1 VSAPRQNGKTIGVE
15 VWSLYKMVVMGR
27 RVLHTA
33 HLAAAARKTFNRY
46 KAAFT
51 NPAFPELRDMV
62 VSLRSANGQEGIWLS
77 NGGSIEFASRTRGSG
92 RSYSIDD
99 LVLDEAQELTQD
111 QLDALMLT
119 MRASPSGNQQIIYLG
134 TPPGPNAPGEVFAAL
149 RRKALTGRPRRLAWS
164 EWSVDEVGDV
174 SDRAR
179 WVATNPALGARISVM
194 GMADD
199 LVRSTPESFARECL
213 GWWRPAV
220 ASQAVFS
227 KDQWLGLRTA
237 EPPAGGLLGWGV
249 DMPPSRAAISVAA
262 ALRPAAGP
270 VHLELAE
277 YRSAA
282 SGVGWAAEWLAAR
295 WPKSVAVVIDAQS
308 PAAVLIPELE
318 ARKVKVLVTNAGMF
332 ARACGMLHDAVR
344 AGAVTAIA
352 QPPLD
357 RAALAAG
364 KRPIG
369 AAGGWGWQRLG
380 EVDVSPLVA
389 ATLAYYGVMTS
400 RRRPGRR
407 TRVVTR
413 R

>member
-1 VSAPRQNGKTIGVE
+1 MT
-15 VWSLYKMVVMGR
+15 VMGR
-27 RVLHTA
+27 RILHTA
-33 HLAAAARKTFNRY
+33 HLAAATRKTFNRY

-77 NGGSIEFASRTRGSG
+77 NGGSLEFTTRTRGSG

-134 TPPGPNAPGEVFAAL
+134 TPPGPSAPGEVFTAL
-149 RRKALTGRPRRLAWS
+149 RNKALKGRPRRLAWS

-179 WVATNPALGARISVM
+179 WAATNPALGTRISVM

-213 GWWRPAV
+213 GWWRPA
-220 ASQAVFS
+220 AGSQAVFS
-227 KDQWLGLRTA
+227 TNDWAPLATA
-237 EPPAGGLLGWGV
+237 EPPMAGIVAFGV
-249 DMPPSRAAISVAA
+249 DMPPSRTSVSIVA
-262 ALRPAAGP
+262 ALRPATGP
-270 VHLELAE
+270 VHLEVAE
-277 YRSAA
+277 YRSAT
-282 SGVGWAAEWLAAR
+282 SGAAWVAEWIAER
-295 WPKSVAVVIDAQS
+295 WPATVAVVIDAQS
-308 PAAVLIPELE
+308 PAAALIPELLE
-318 ARKVKVLVTNAGMF
+318 RRVQVTVTSTGMF
-332 ARACGMLHDAVR
+332 TRACGMLHDAVK
-344 AGAVTAIA
+344 AAAVTHYA
-352 QPPLD
+352 QPALD
-357 RAALAAG
+357 RAAVSAA
-364 KRPIG
+364 KRDIG
-369 AAGGWGWQRLG
+369 AGGGWGWQRRG
-380 EVDVSPLVA
+380 ETDISPLVA
-389 ATLAYYGVMTS
+389 GTLAYYGVMTS
-400 RRRPGRR
+400 KRRPGRR